1 MLEQFGSSS
10 LDALEEQVPSS
21 VFALAADDDDDI
33 DDEPL
38 DDDLDDDDGVENLLP
53 M

>member
-10 LDALEEQVPSS
+10 LDALEEQMPSS

-33 DDEPL
+33 DDRN
-38 DDDLDDDDGVENLLP
+38 G
-53 M
+53 